1 MYVADDS
8 TALNTGVVECNGK
21 FGMVASQI
29 QIRFGVCGADA
40 ATTRHQTLVYLYCS
54 AHSSL
59 GELCHECLAG
69 FFRDQEINTEH
80 GRERTLVFG
89 TRSCLEA
96 PPETNS
102 TNYGIY
108 SGLCERHEKCHATA

>member
-1 MYVADDS
+1 MCIADDS
-8 TALNTGVVECNGK
+8 TARNLAALKCKGK
-21 FGMVASQI
+21 FEMVTSRI
-29 QIRFGVCGADA
+29 QLRLLCGVDA
-40 ATTRHQTLVYLYCS
+40 ATTRHQTLVFLYYS

-69 FFRDQEINTEH
+69 FFRDQETNTEY

-96 PPETNS
+96 PFETNS
-102 TNYGIY
+102 TNYGNKPEL
-108 SGLCERHEKCHATA
+108 SL